1 MRALR
6 MHLICH
12 VLLGLALLLRAAAA
26 LAFTVTDDRGVD
38 VVLAHPPQRIVSLLP
53 SLTESI
59 CALNQCQRLVG
70 LDRYSD
76 WPEAVRNLPQVGG
89 GLDPN
94 VESIVALHPDL
105 VLMAKSSRA
114 VARLEALGIKV
125 VALEPHT
132 FQDVQRVLDKLGAL
146 LGVPDAQRVW
156 RAIEAD
162 VSAAAQSLPASVHG
176 TRVYYEV
183 SSAPYAA
190 GSASFIGEMLA
201 RLGVQNI
208 VPAAL
213 GPFPKLNPEFI
224 VRADPE
230 LIMLGEQSA
239 LSLVQRPGWAAISA
253 LRQHRICTFNATQFN
268 VLSRPGPRLAEA
280 ARILAQCLN
289 DHPVLSK

>member
-239 LSLVQRPGWAAISA
+239 LSLAQRPGWPAISA
-253 LRQHRICTFNATQFN
+253 LRQHRICTFNAAQFN

-280 ARILAQCLN
+280 ARILAQCLI
-289 DHPVLSK
+289 DHPALSK

>member
-76 WPEAVRNLPQVGG
+76 WLEAVRNLPQVGG